1 MNGTNIQYSVDD
13 HDETESMYKPLKHG
27 DVNDDGG
34 NALTPIIKNGVS
46 NGRAAASNGKKPV
59 SLNNPAAAAAGSKD
73 RISGSENSL
82 LTITDEDEY
91 LKRGME
97 EDGSFREG
105 HYGHT

>member
-1 MNGTNIQYSVDD
+1 MNGTDIQYSVDD
-13 HDETESMYKPLKHG
+13 HDETDSMYKPLKPG
-27 DVNDDGG
+27 DVNGDGG
-34 NALTPIIKNGVS
+34 NTITPIIKNGVS

-59 SLNNPAAAAAGSKD
+59 SLNNPAAAAGSKD

-91 LKRGME
+91 LKRGMD